1 MGIETGFGSSGFV
14 DDRKEK
20 AVWNEIENKLSNK
33 SKSNL
38 SLDSDKIKTNEAII
52 DGKLE
57 LPDTPEESDWKA
69 EMQISNKRSYQSAK
83 KSGGNFFQRNKR
95 QIFDAAIV
103 LGVIYVAYKLFWEKD
118 DSEGMYEG
126 GGDVEYTP
134 RPSIPQNQ
142 TPPHHQSYPIESS
155 PPEPN
160 YNQG

>member
-1 MGIETGFGSSGFV
+1 MGMDTGFGSSGFV
-14 DDRKEK
+14 DDRIEK
-20 AVWNEIENKLSNK
+20 SVWNEIENKLSNK
-33 SKSNL
+33 TKSNPAV
-38 SLDSDKIKTNEAII
+38 DSDEIKTNEAII

-57 LPDTPEESDWKA
+57 LPDTPEESDWKS

-83 KSGGNFFQRNKR
+83 KSGGNFYQRNKK

-118 DSEGMYEG
+118 ESDGMYEE
-126 GGDVEYTP
+126 GGDLDTP
-134 RPSIPQNQ
+134 RPSIPQNP
-142 TPPHHQSYPIESS
+142 TPPTHQSYPIEPS

>member
-14 DDRKEK
+14 DDRAEKETWAK
-20 AVWNEIENKLSNK
+20 IEKKLSGKK
-33 SKSNL
+33 SFKQPEEPEENV
-38 SLDSDKIKTNEAII
+38 I
-52 DGKLE
+52 DGNLE
-57 LPDTPEESDWKA
+57 MPDTPVESDWKA
-69 EMQISNKRSYQSAK
+69 EMQISNKRSYQSTK

-118 DSEGMYEG
+118 DSDGMYES

-134 RPSIPQNQ
+134 RPSIPQNPAPE
-142 TPPHHQSYPIESS
+142 THQSYPIEPS